1 MSRLTQ
7 GRNVAFVSTY
17 PPVQCG
23 IATFTRDLA
32 NAAELYGWTAL
43 VVAIDKGEVDYAD
56 QRVIRRIR
64 RDHVQDY
71 EQAAQFLNKLQPA
84 AVSLQHEYGLFAR
97 EMGEEVLRFVRALR
111 VPLFVTLHTV
121 DPQPRDIMKRI
132 LRELVTHAQGVM
144 VMSHTAI
151 RLLKQVYHVPTH
163 HVHMI
168 PHGAPD
174 VPFTSTDI
182 AKSKL
187 GLQGKKVIST
197 FGLISRGKGIEDVI
211 VAMQEV
217 VPRHQDALYLVLGQ
231 THPNVQAYEGE
242 SYRESLL
249 ALVERLGLQ
258 NNVRFVNSYLTQ
270 ETLLRYLAA
279 TDIYITPYPNPGQ
292 ISSGT
297 LTYALACG
305 CAVVSTPYLY
315 AQEVLADGRGELVP
329 FRSPQSIASTLNKL
343 LGDDNYREQLRYRAY
358 HYSRHMT
365 WSAVGAQFSQWLM
378 RTTLAYHAVDVHY
391 ARHYLSPAFAP
402 GGETAQSTQSTTTPE
417 RLPDAV

>member
-1 MSRLTQ
+1 MSRLAQ
-7 GRNVAFVSTY
+7 GRTVVFVSTY

-32 NAAELYGWTAL
+32 NAVELHGWTPL
-43 VVAIDKGEVDYAD
+43 VIPVDKGDVDYAD
-56 QRVIRRIR
+56 QRVIWRIR
-64 RDHVQDY
+64 KERVEDY
-71 EQAAQFLNKLQPA
+71 EQAAHFLNRLQPA
-84 AVSLQHEYGLFAR
+84 AVSLQHEFGLFAG

-111 VPLFVTLHTV
+111 VPLFVTLHTIE
-121 DPQPRDIMKRI
+121 PQPRDIMKRI

-163 HVHMI
+163 HVRTI

-174 VPFTSTDI
+174 VPFTSTEV
-182 AKSKL
+182 AKSRL
-187 GLQGKKVIST
+187 GLEGRKIVST

-211 VAMQEV
+211 TALQDV
-217 VPRHQDALYLVLGQ
+217 VPHHPDVLYLILGQ
-231 THPNVQAYEGE
+231 THPNVRAYEGE

-249 ALVERLGLQ
+249 ELVEQLGLQ

-270 ETLLRYLAA
+270 EALLRYLAA

-315 AQEVLADGRGELVP
+315 AQELLADGRGVLVP
-329 FRSPQSIASTLNKL
+329 FRNPKAIAEALNRL
-343 LGDDNYREQLRYRAY
+343 LNDDAYREGLRRKAY
-358 HYSRHMT
+358 QYSRHTT
-365 WSAVGAQFSQWLM
+365 WSSVGAQFGLWLS
-378 RTTLAYHAVDVHY
+378 RATLAYY
-391 ARHYLSPAFAP
+391 ATAMPYPGHYLSPAFAP
-402 GGETAQSTQSTTTPE
+402 GGDTAQPAAAPE
-417 RLPDAV
+417 RLSDAV